1 MQSKRVN
8 EKYTVQGNYNTD
20 FFFKKIALQ
29 NKRFDDRQQNE
40 NLRRNKMYLGHDG
53 IYRGREQK
61 NTAILKDY
69 KFENKIRKERNEST
83 DKREIYKV
91 VDYY

>member
-1 MQSKRVN
+1 
-8 EKYTVQGNYNTD
+8 
-20 FFFKKIALQ
+20 
-29 NKRFDDRQQNE
+29 
-40 NLRRNKMYLGHDG
+40 MYLGHDG
-53 IYRGREQK
+53 IYRGREEK